1 MKNKYK
7 GVYFY
12 KNGENFRL
20 PLYKVGEER
29 VCFIDE
35 RELLKAKKIGFL
47 FCIKIEGKFSYFYD
61 PDLILKK
68 GKKMEKVFKFENNPM
83 RLVGWEFEILP
94 DDVQERI
101 EYDPYW
107 QTIIFE
113 RLSLVKT
120 K

>member
-1 MKNKYK
+1 MKYR

-20 PLYKVGEER
+20 PLYECYGDKKF
-29 VCFIDE
+29 CYIDV
-35 RELLKAKKIGFL
+35 REVEKAKKMNCL

-61 PDLILKK
+61 PDLILASDKRMK
-68 GKKMEKVFKFENNPM
+68 KVFKFENNPM
-83 RLVGWEFEILP
+83 ELVGFGFEILP